1 MSTLKQEI
9 PELQKNTEKPTLP
22 SMKAS
27 PLPEP
32 TMELTGETAA
42 DNKTYSR
49 RILLHC
55 TTDSAKLAAGQF
67 LKINDAERI
76 FKPDF
81 AITNESEQKDLEG
94 CDLSRGIV
102 SQVEVLSVYSNCD
115 KPIVMG
121 LKLFQ
126 RPDSAQAAST
136 KDLRISNNAGWLYSI
151 ATNKLGEHASHGR
164 AGVTNI
170 FSIMPFERTRV
181 SGETGQVVYSPSNLI
196 GNRYISQYGSYN
208 WRSLWDGI
216 VQFPNEDFYYLDKN
230 HIVISIVKRNWELLG
245 IPLEQELPREGRYYR
260 IDSKVCDRVI
270 GELYEN
276 VISKIPF
283 TKWSQM
289 GAVFSSDHVDE
300 TSDKEYNI
308 SVELKVSFTY
318 PGLNDLQ
325 Q

>member
-1 MSTLKQEI
+1 MLI
-9 PELQKNTEKPTLP
+9 
-22 SMKAS
+22 
-27 PLPEP
+27 
-32 TMELTGETAA
+32 
-42 DNKTYSR
+42 
-49 RILLHC
+49 
-55 TTDSAKLAAGQF
+55 
-67 LKINDAERI
+67 
-76 FKPDF
+76 
-81 AITNESEQKDLEG
+81 
-94 CDLSRGIV
+94 
-102 SQVEVLSVYSNCD
+102 
-115 KPIVMG
+115 
-121 LKLFQ
+121 
-126 RPDSAQAAST
+126 
-136 KDLRISNNAGWLYSI
+136 
-151 ATNKLGEHASHGR
+151 
-164 AGVTNI
+164 TNI

>member
-1 MSTLKQEI
+1 MSTLKQENLEAPKI
-9 PELQKNTEKPTLP
+9 TETPKM
-22 SMKAS
+22 SNMKAS

-32 TMELTGETAA
+32 SMELSGETSA

-55 TTDSAKLAAGQF
+55 TTDASKLAAGQF
-67 LKINDAERI
+67 LKISDAERI
-76 FKPDF
+76 FRPDF
-81 AITNESEQKDLEG
+81 AVANETDKKDLEN

-126 RPDSAQAAST
+126 RPDSTQSAST
-136 KDLRISNNAGWLYSI
+136 NDLKISNTAGWLYSI
-151 ATNKLGEHASHGR
+151 AANRLGEHASHGR

-245 IPLEQELPREGRYYR
+245 IPIEQELPREGRYYR

-270 GELYEN
+270 SELYDN

-283 TKWSQM
+283 TKWANM

-308 SVELKVSFTY
+308 SVELKVSFSY